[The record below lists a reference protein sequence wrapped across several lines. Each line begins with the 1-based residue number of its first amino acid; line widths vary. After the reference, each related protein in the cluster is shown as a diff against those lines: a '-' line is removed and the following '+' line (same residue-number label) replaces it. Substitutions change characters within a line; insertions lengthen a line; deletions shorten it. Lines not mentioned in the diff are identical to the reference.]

1 MIGKTAELAK
11 SSVAAYKKGGGQLL
25 LERSARYVQQRI
37 NQQLLFRP
45 FFPPVKLDY
54 NARSIPLGHNDKYLY
69 YDATPMV
76 IPHSNDTV
84 VEAGV
89 HHGNDSA
96 MFAKLA
102 DQVVGFEPSPRNFKK
117 AKNNLRR
124 FDNITLHNKGLW
136 DEKSELEIQHGE
148 SGGDD
153 GFLTPDSGAN
163 EVGENIPV
171 NTLEEFVDSLDIGE
185 VNFLKIEAEG
195 AEPEII
201 NGLGKIRPEKIV
213 VNADEERDG
222 ESPINEIM
230 HPLQSMGYNLVAMSL
245 GCVLFFVLDT
255 EYHYAFR
262 SEYL

>member
-1 MIGKTAELAK
+1 MINKIEELAN
-11 SSVAAYKKGGGQLL
+11 SSMAPYKEGGSQLF
-25 LERSARYVQQRI
+25 LERSARYLQQRT

-54 NARSIPLGHNDKYLY
+54 KTRSIPLGHRDKYLY
-69 YDATPMV
+69 YDAVPKV
-76 IPHSNDTV
+76 VPHSNDTV

-89 HHGNDSA
+89 HHGNDTA

-102 DQVVGFEPSPRNFKK
+102 DQVIGFEPSQRNFKE

-124 FDNITLHNKGLW
+124 FENITLYNKGLW

-153 GFLTPDSGAN
+153 GFLTPDSGTN
-163 EVGENIPV
+163 EVGEIIPV
-171 NTLEEFVDSLDIGE
+171 DTLEGFVDSLDIEE

-201 NGLGKIRPEKIV
+201 EGLGELRPEKIV

-222 ESPINEIM
+222 ESPIEEIM

-255 EYHYAFR
+255 EYNYAFR